1 MRPSEQLLF
10 EGRIAGAWALERM
23 VGATLIGLLV
33 WGGLALVTYYGAPNA
48 RSLLLPVAAL
58 LLALQLTITVLYV
71 WRRLATTEYVVTDE
85 AVYAR
90 RGQILLSVS
99 AAALDRVTDLYVHTS
114 LVGRL
119 FGFSGLWVKT
129 AGGGIHLAGLRDAYR
144 VRASIQ
150 DARHTF
156 LTRLLAESGRPT
168 PGPREAGQCQC
179 PNCQLVF
186 PVPPARPL
194 DVECPRCR
202 QRGTLF
208 AEAAV

>member
-1 MRPSEQLLF
+1 M
-10 EGRIAGAWALERM
+10 GAWALERM
-23 VGATLIGLLV
+23 VGAILSGLIL
-33 WGGLALVTYYGAPNA
+33 WGGLGLAAYFVAPTM
-48 RSLLLPVAAL
+48 RDLLPSLVSGVFL
-58 LLALQLTITVLYV
+58 LYLGISLVYV
-71 WRRLATTEYVVTDE
+71 WRRVATTEYVVTDE

-90 RGQILLSVS
+90 RGRFLLTVS

-119 FGFSGLWVKT
+119 FGFSGLTVKT
-129 AGGGIHLAGLRDAYR
+129 AGGGIHLAGLRDAYHI
-144 VRASIQ
+144 RASIQ
-150 DARHTF
+150 DARHEF

-168 PGPREAGQCQC
+168 PGPRATGQCQC
-179 PNCQLVF
+179 PKCELVF